1 MEALMKKFY
10 VLLLSV
16 LALATVQLIAQTNK
30 VSVGGFYSFETI
42 DSIIIDST
50 EIATDAK
57 ANTLGGYIK
66 GTSFLSPTSSLGINY
81 MARFGKVTSMEIGGT
96 SVDTSE
102 EPIGWDFMLGL
113 VIQQP
118 LEMDSFFELGGGIV
132 MSLDSETDNSGSIP
146 VETTLTLFSLS
157 LLAEINYSLD
167 PSTYLNIGVQ
177 GLIPLFGTIEGS
189 SGGITMSYDYSID
202 GFTLSPYVG
211 VSVAY

>member
-1 MEALMKKFY
+1 MKKFY